1 MPRPHREIPSQR
13 LARSVATSATTA
25 KPHRPPWLAIAIT
38 VAGWALLAYPAILL
52 ALLSFILMT
61 ESADSTS
68 AAPSIILGVLGFLV
82 ALAMLA
88 FPLLLG
94 LAVKARRRSLWI
106 AACLTGVLTVAAC
119 IYVAVEWLVPLGV
132 I

>member
-1 MPRPHREIPSQR
+1 M
-13 LARSVATSATTA
+13 
-25 KPHRPPWLAIAIT
+25 
-38 VAGWALLAYPAILL
+38 LAYPAILL

-61 ESADSTS
+61 GAEDSAS
-68 AAPSIILGVLGFLV
+68 AAPGITLGVLGILV

-94 LAVKARRRSLWI
+94 LAVKVRRRSLWI

>member
-13 LARSVATSATTA
+13 LATSVATSATTA

-38 VAGWALLAYPAILL
+38 VAGWALFAYPAILL

-61 ESADSTS
+61 GTEDSAS
-68 AAPSIILGVLGFLV
+68 AAPGITLGILGFLV
-82 ALAMLA
+82 TLAMLA

-94 LAVKARRRSLWI
+94 LAVKAQRRSLWI

-119 IYVAVEWLVPLGV
+119 IYVAVEWLIPLS
-132 I
+132 

>member
-13 LARSVATSATTA
+13 LARSVATAATTA

-61 ESADSTS
+61 GAEDSAS
-68 AAPSIILGVLGFLV
+68 AAPGITLGVLGILV

-94 LAVKARRRSLWI
+94 LAVKVRRRSLWI